1 MLKKGYQRW
10 VRLALGLTWGLLL
23 PGRSAEASEVQVE
36 VACAEWSTEQAS
48 QVEARIRAAL
58 LLEDS
63 GARRVLIVCEGGRVE
78 VIVESSQVQLTR
90 SVVRGPESLEDSIVQ
105 TVDQALR
112 DLQTSPPAPPS
123 EPQPP
128 PEPMQPAPPP
138 VVAPPVAV
146 TPPSAS
152 ARAARPATATPPTL
166 EASLGVVG
174 ERWSTHNALGAR
186 AAASLGSERLR
197 YGIELGGLAALGEP
211 AGFDVNEW
219 HVRAR
224 LSWSPSWSLGV
235 RANLGLGGSL
245 FLTAP
250 KGLRVDTATS
260 LSAGLADLALSRP
273 FWFGAIGLS
282 PELGLRVSS
291 AERRVRID
299 EVQQLV
305 LPVLVPAACLS
316 LLWRQ
321 R

>member
-10 VRLALGLTWGLLL
+10 ASLAWGLLL
-23 PGRSAEASEVQVE
+23 PGRSADAAEVQVA
-36 VACAEWSTEQAS
+36 VSCGEWSTEQAS

-78 VIVESSQVQLTR
+78 VIVESSQVHLTR
-90 SVVRGPESLEDSIVQ
+90 PVVRGPESLEDSIVQ

-112 DLQTSPPAPPS
+112 DLQTPPPAPPS
-123 EPQPP
+123 EPPP
-128 PEPMQPAPPP
+128 PLEPTQPAPPP

-146 TPPSAS
+146 APPAASAS
-152 ARAARPATATPPTL
+152 AAPPATVSPPARL
-166 EASLGVVG
+166 EVSLGIVG

-186 AAASLGSERLR
+186 AAAALGNERLR

-219 HVRAR
+219 HAGAR

-235 RANLGLGGSL
+235 RGNLGLGGSL

-250 KGLRVDTATS
+250 NGLNVDSATS
-260 LSAGLADLALSRP
+260 LSAGFAELSLSRP
-273 FWFGAIGLS
+273 FWFGVVGVSPGL
-282 PELGLRVSS
+282 GVRISS
-291 AERRVRID
+291 AERRVRIN
-299 EVQQLV
+299 EMEQLL
-305 LPVLVPAACLS
+305 LPVLVPAASLS
-316 LLWRQ
+316 LMWRQ